1 VADFQRGIRGEAT
14 DKDGRR
20 RIRGGGTQRRGRGGR
35 RGGSK
40 AAESRPEIKILQ
52 TEANE
57 AYVDRNYDKA
67 IALLERLI
75 KTNGEIYGAY
85 TTLGEIHR
93 ERGNRQKSL
102 TAFIS
107 AAHLKPNDPA
117 LWLKCASLALELSE
131 TDRAKY
137 LSSAV
142 YMFTNAIS
150 ADPGDFKSMF
160 ERAALYRELGHHG
173 RAATAYEQMLKKLP
187 HDTTVLRHLA
197 RVYIDL
203 KQMGKAKKLYKE
215 SVTYYSSGGGMLEEE
230 GFSWSDVNI
239 YIELFGHSGEYI
251 EGINELKSL
260 ARWMLGRAEET
271 YWDDIRDDDREWDLD
286 DFPRR
291 IKVRGFIPGDF
302 PRTSYG
308 SGLPLELRIRL
319 GLYRLKLDKN
329 QVGEAL
335 VRIDYPFTSL
345 SCHLTKPRN
354 TSPGLNRM
362 TTDPTLKSMTILTF
376 FGKLPKLSMKLGFI
390 RRL

>member
-1 VADFQRGIRGEAT
+1 VSDAADSESEFYTLQEDVANFQEGIRGEAVGR
-14 DKDGRR
+14 DGRR
-20 RIRGGGTQRRGRGGR
+20 RGRKGGLHQRGRGGR
-35 RGGSK
+35 RRGGK

-57 AYVDRNYDKA
+57 AYVDRDYDKA

-107 AAHLKPNDPA
+107 AAHLKPNDAA

-142 YMFTNAIS
+142 YMFTNAIA

-160 ERAALYRELGHHG
+160 ERASLYRELGHHG
-173 RAATAYEQMLKKLP
+173 RAATAYEQMLRKLP

-203 KQMGKAKKLYKE
+203 KQIGKAKQLYKE
-215 SVTYYSSGGGMLEEE
+215 SVAYYSSGGGLLEEE

-239 YIELFGHSGEYI
+239 YMELFGHSGEYGD
-251 EGINELKSL
+251 GIRELKSL

-271 YWDDIRDDDREWDLD
+271 YWDGIQNDDREWDSD

-291 IKVRGFIPGDF
+291 IKVDGFIPGDF
-302 PRTSYG
+302 PRISYG
-308 SGLPLELRIRL
+308 DGLPLELRVKL
-319 GLYRLKLDKN
+319 GLYRLKMDKSE
-329 QVGEAL
+329 VEEVL
-335 VRIDYPFTSL
+335 VRVY
-345 SCHLTKPRN
+345 
-354 TSPGLNRM
+354 
-362 TTDPTLKSMTILTF
+362 
-376 FGKLPKLSMKLGFI
+376 
-390 RRL
+390 